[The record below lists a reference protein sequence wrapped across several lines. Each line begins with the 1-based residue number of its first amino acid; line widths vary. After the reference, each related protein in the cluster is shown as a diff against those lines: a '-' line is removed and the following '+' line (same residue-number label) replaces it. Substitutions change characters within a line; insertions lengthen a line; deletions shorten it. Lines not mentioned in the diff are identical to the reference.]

1 MLIKG
6 FDEII
11 REHFDVLDT
20 DTRKTLLALD
30 EADQNSVL
38 QSLTS
43 KLYDD
48 IVDKVDD
55 IDFGSISISEGDFT
69 KIDNYEN
76 LCQCIDT
83 MRNLLIQYKQDTE
96 PIDTI
101 ITAIDNLKQRKDMFE
116 RGFKLRIEVPSLI
129 YCTVSL
135 AVVSSVS
142 FMISSCI
149 EYVKTPNNDEFSIII
164 DRVGLVKTKSN
175 LLFNNL
181 RRFNKMCSSGELDKT
196 MEYIIKSNT
205 KNFMGLGIYAGAVLG
220 AGVAVFFIK
229 NLIPLLRELIFFFYY
244 SRTRASDYFEIQ
256 SELLQM
262 NAYNLNT
269 SVTMAGRSQKDINNV
284 KNKQLK
290 IADRFKKI
298 SNFFS
303 IKGKE
308 SEVHASRDIKQ
319 SASKK
324 YKLNDVVDSAPDSA
338 GISTSL
344 F

>member
-1 MLIKG
+1 MFIKG
-6 FDEII
+6 YDEII
-11 REHFDVLDT
+11 MEHFDILDSN
-20 DTRKTLLALD
+20 TRKTLLALD

-48 IVDKVDD
+48 IVNKVDD
-55 IDFGSISISEGDFT
+55 IDFGCISATEGDFT
-69 KIDNYEN
+69 KIDNYEQ
-76 LCQCIDT
+76 LYQCVDT
-83 MRNLLIQYKQDTE
+83 MRNILIQYKQNTE
-96 PIDTI
+96 PIDVIT
-101 ITAIDNLKQRKDMFE
+101 TAISNIEERKDLFE

-135 AVVSSVS
+135 AIVSSVS

-149 EYVKTPNNDEFSIII
+149 EYIKSPDNTFSIAI
-164 DRVGLVKTKSN
+164 DKAGLVKTKSN

-181 RRFNKMCSSGELDKT
+181 RRFNKMCSNGELDKT
-196 MEYIIKSNT
+196 MDYIIKTNT
-205 KNFMGLGIYAGAVLG
+205 KNFMGLGIYAGTVLG
-220 AGVAVFFIK
+220 AGAAIFFIK

-244 SRTRASDYFEIQ
+244 SRTRTSDYFEIQ

-269 SVTMAGRSQKDINNV
+269 SVTMADRTQKEINDT

-290 IADRFKKI
+290 VADRFKKI

-308 SEVHASRDIKQ
+308 TEVNANKNIKQ
-319 SASKK
+319 SSSKK
-324 YKLNDVVDSAPDSA
+324 YKIDDVVDSAPDSA
-338 GISTSL
+338 AISTSL